1 MRDSYVS
8 GKDFLVMAEPERLTP
23 AQFEALQVRDP
34 RGFGGASYVQYRL
47 QVPHKG
53 RKPWCVVERQNQFG
67 QPVYFARQI
76 VIVAP

>member
-1 MRDSYVS
+1 MRDKYES
-8 GKDFLVMAEPERLTP
+8 GKDFLDTAEKERLTK
-23 AQFEALQVRDP
+23 AQFEAMQVRDP

-47 QVPHKG
+47 QVPHMG
-53 RKPWCVVERQNQFG
+53 RRPWCVVERQNQFG